1 MAADNLR
8 ERISR
13 RKMLRAIK
21 ESLEQLK
28 SPYLSGA
35 GLRHLGIQQLTMS
48 ISTEKEPLFF
58 RPYSAPIQ
66 PPEIDTLT
74 NYYPEF
80 DESPFRNAE
89 YLGWY
94 LNQYFQNCSLPKKD
108 LNPPG
113 SFYVDFGSFKF
124 GKLIDV
130 SKEPRWQVQAAW
142 NVAHASVPHMKVLMY
157 SGIIGNEDELFR
169 GELLAIIDVMCRRL
183 NTKSLRPHIIAPVLL
198 FSVVG
203 MHHIRVVEAYSNGEG
218 LVVRATRLYDLKHR
232 DHKLLIQ
239 LSKWWLSHASDRS
252 TQEY

>member
-1 MAADNLR
+1 
-8 ERISR
+8 
-13 RKMLRAIK
+13 
-21 ESLEQLK
+21 
-28 SPYLSGA
+28 
-35 GLRHLGIQQLTMS
+35 MS
-48 ISTEKEPLFF
+48 ISPEKEPLFF
-58 RPYSAPIQ
+58 RPYNAPIQ
-66 PPEIDTLT
+66 PPEMDTLT
-74 NYYPEF
+74 DYYPEF

-94 LNQYFQNCSLPKKD
+94 LNQYFQNCTLPEKD

-124 GKLIDV
+124 GKLMDV

-142 NVAHASVPHMKVLMY
+142 NIAHATVPHMKVLMY

-169 GELLAIIDVMCRRL
+169 GELLEIIDVMCRRL

-203 MHHIRVVEAYSNGEG
+203 IHHIRVVEAYSNGKE
-218 LVVRATRLYDLKHR
+218 LVVRATGLYNLKHR
-232 DHKLLIQ
+232 NHKLLIQ
-239 LSKWWLSHASDRS
+239 LSKWWLSHASDKS